1 MGVIRNL
8 SADHMYHV
16 LICPLPSDP
25 NRNRTETNWLFFLF
39 NTNGGMP
46 AKTHLD
52 GRIYV
57 HNSVILYNYINAPI
71 CDSVLPIKIA
81 FMINKV
87 QILPITM

>member
-1 MGVIRNL
+1 M
-8 SADHMYHV
+8 
-16 LICPLPSDP
+16 PLPSDP
-25 NRNRTETNWLFFLF
+25 NRNRTETNWPPIGSFFCLILMPG
-39 NTNGGMP
+39 TGGGMP
-46 AKTHLD
+46 AKTHLH